1 MAHLFKTVV
10 DLNQKNREV
19 IWDTLATVGDK
30 NAHTFAI
37 GLRSDNRS
45 VDLANARVQLLV
57 RRADK
62 KDRIITGSVSDDNYA
77 VATLDEYCYEITGR
91 IRCTLLISVNGA
103 TLTGVRATL
112 TVEDGLGDVIINPAG
127 EIPNLQDL
135 LAEIDGMRQAT
146 AAANTA
152 AKNANDA
159 AAMIEQIRAD
169 IESAVNEAKEAVE
182 EAETA
187 VSEATTAIKEAQ
199 KITTGW
205 ANAQTEAES
214 VPSDSPAEVNMGLDD
229 DGNRIL
235 IFKIPKGQNGLNPH
249 IGANGH
255 WFVGNVDTGIKAKG
269 DTGDDGITP
278 HIGTNGNWF
287 VGSADTGVRAQGPQ
301 GAPGTGSGT
310 VTGVVLNGQTY
321 VPNNLGVIE
330 LPELGG
336 SDVEL
341 SDSVPSALGQT
352 ASAGK
357 GSKAAR
363 EDHVHKM
370 PSASDTGA
378 LGKNEQAVD
387 SAKLAGKEPSHYEN
401 KIKSITA
408 NGQVVQPD
416 ENGAVN
422 LGTIGRSNL
431 EIDDTT
437 PSGNKTYSS
446 EKIEGELSSL
456 SQQIADIQYGNP
468 EYDPPKVDESGTEYN
483 NSSNT
488 TSVYFSNRVIP
499 AGKMIKSIRVQC
511 AIAGETLNLVLINSD
526 NTIVYV
532 KQLHLDAAAQW
543 AKFDVNYKAESA
555 LRFGIGGN
563 AKIKFTS
570 TQMGVDYAIA
580 TDGLYETQNPGSLN
594 VGDTLTIRRG
604 TSSLFCFAAQV
615 EYSDY
620 IGSVEIRETLL
631 ASRNL
636 VTKTDRGRIVVDIN
650 GKGDFTTITEA
661 VNNSS
666 AELNRIY
673 ILPGVYEEEV
683 LAKGLSYP
691 LYFEGANRETTIL
704 KSPAAKYSSPP
715 LDMTKGG
722 IKNMTIIAYD
732 DGVNAPDEN
741 SESNK
746 DRWGAYAVHCDG
758 SNAAANSEF
767 VIDNCTL
774 ISHWNAALGVGTFEN
789 QLVVIRNS
797 ELVSYNSYFTEQ
809 SENNGAFI
817 FHNNSGE
824 DYSGQ
829 RLVVENTTMY
839 ALNGDKAMFIQLYRD
854 NAGTSMR
861 FNNVCVYNP
870 TGGRG
875 DNAVMRTHKGSAI
888 TAWSSVPGLEINGL
902 SFGNSA
908 PILDAQVN

>member
-10 DLNQKNREV
+10 DLSQKNREV

-37 GLRSDNRS
+37 GLRLDNRS
-45 VDLANARVQLLV
+45 VDLTNARVQLLV

-112 TVEDGLGDVIINPAG
+112 TVEDGLGNVVIDPAG

-152 AKNANDA
+152 ANNANDA
-159 AAMIEQIRAD
+159 AAMIEQIRAG

-229 DGNRIL
+229 EGNRIL
-235 IFKIPKGQNGLNPH
+235 IFKIPKGQNGINPH

-341 SDSVPSALGQT
+341 SYSIPSALGQN
-352 ASAGK
+352 ASAGT

-378 LGKNEQAVD
+378 LGKNEKAVD

-401 KIKSITA
+401 KITAITA
-408 NGQVVQPD
+408 NGQAVQPD
-416 ENGAVN
+416 ANGAVN

-431 EIDDTT
+431 EIDDT
-437 PSGNKTYSS
+437 SVSAEKVYSS
-446 EKIEGELSSL
+446 QKIQQEFNQLS
-456 SQQIADIQYGNP
+456 G
-468 EYDPPKVDESGTEYN
+468 KSGL
-483 NSSNT
+483 
-488 TSVYFSNRVIP
+488 P
-499 AGKMIKSIRVQC
+499 AGGSTGQMIVKKSDADGDVAWSNVPSDDVYNYLHNCNFRKWVAQAGINAQHEMPGDSISSS
-511 AIAGETLNLVLINSD
+511 IAVFSGDRWMWMHGEG
-526 NTIVYV
+526 NTIEADPCADGYGYTNVRLNGTIKQVVAGTPTDVTPVVTVLSGEASITYENGVCEITGNNAVLDTAYLV
-532 KQLHLDAAAQW
+532 K
-543 AKFDVNYKAESA
+543 S
-555 LRFGIGGN
+555 
-563 AKIKFTS
+563 
-570 TQMGVDYAIA
+570 GV
-580 TDGLYETQNPGSLN
+580 P
-594 VGDTLTIRRG
+594 RRR
-604 TSSLFCFAAQV
+604 S
-615 EYSDY
+615 
-620 IGSVEIRETLL
+620 
-631 ASRNL
+631 
-636 VTKTDRGRIVVDIN
+636 
-650 GKGDFTTITEA
+650 
-661 VNNSS
+661 
-666 AELNRIY
+666 
-673 ILPGVYEEEV
+673 YEEE
-683 LAKGLSYP
+683 LAICHRYFYRYAAGESENPMSILFFGTATAARTFVYLPQRMRVNPYIKSVNMRVIAYAGNATGFTIKTITGARSPQGNALTMSITITGTTTVGTPGTFAPIKGSTDAHIEFSADIKVGEDQSADSVYP
-691 LYFEGANRETTIL
+691 D
-704 KSPAAKYSSPP
+704 S
-715 LDMTKGG
+715 GG
-722 IKNMTIIAYD
+722 I
-732 DGVNAPDEN
+732 
-741 SESNK
+741 
-746 DRWGAYAVHCDG
+746 
-758 SNAAANSEF
+758 
-767 VIDNCTL
+767 
-774 ISHWNAALGVGTFEN
+774 
-789 QLVVIRNS
+789 
-797 ELVSYNSYFTEQ
+797 
-809 SENNGAFI
+809 
-817 FHNNSGE
+817 
-824 DYSGQ
+824 
-829 RLVVENTTMY
+829 
-839 ALNGDKAMFIQLYRD
+839 
-854 NAGTSMR
+854 
-861 FNNVCVYNP
+861 
-870 TGGRG
+870 
-875 DNAVMRTHKGSAI
+875 
-888 TAWSSVPGLEINGL
+888 
-902 SFGNSA
+902 
-908 PILDAQVN
+908 

>member
-127 EIPNLQDL
+127 EIPNLPDL

-229 DGNRIL
+229 EGNRIL

-278 HIGTNGNWF
+278 HIGANGNWF
-287 VGSADTGVRAQGPQ
+287 VGAADTGVRAQGPQ

-341 SDSVPSALGQT
+341 SDSIPSALGQN
-352 ASAGK
+352 ASAGT

-378 LGKNEQAVD
+378 LGKNERAVD

-401 KIKSITA
+401 KITSITA
-408 NGQVVQPD
+408 NGQAVQPD
-416 ENGAVN
+416 ENGTVN

-431 EIDDTT
+431 EINDET
-437 PSGNKTYSS
+437 PSETGVYSS
-446 EKIEGELSSL
+446 KKVEDVASQL
-456 SQQIADIQYGNP
+456 SQQI
-468 EYDPPKVDESGTEYN
+468 ERLSER
-483 NSSNT
+483 
-488 TSVYFSNRVIP
+488 TSFITV
-499 AGKMIKSIRVQC
+499 
-511 AIAGETLNLVLINSD
+511 
-526 NTIVYV
+526 
-532 KQLHLDAAAQW
+532 
-543 AKFDVNYKAESA
+543 
-555 LRFGIGGN
+555 
-563 AKIKFTS
+563 
-570 TQMGVDYAIA
+570 
-580 TDGLYETQNPGSLN
+580 GSKN
-594 VGDTLTIRRG
+594 
-604 TSSLFCFAAQV
+604 C
-615 EYSDY
+615 
-620 IGSVEIRETLL
+620 
-631 ASRNL
+631 
-636 VTKTDRGRIVVDIN
+636 
-650 GKGDFTTITEA
+650 DFTTVVDAVAYAKTIA
-661 VNNSS
+661 SVNNRVCIVINSGIYVGSINLIGNCGIDLVAPAGAVIQGDKPYPEAAIFVGGHATFVNLTFKSTVPGTYACHIESLTDQSGGEQRFINCFFQGDMS
-666 AELNRIY
+666 AIGVGSGDGYSQRYENCEFYSLSTENAVYFHNNPHNVGTGYISFTNCVLHGNLFATEYEGNTSTLVFTFVGCSAKKVVYGKGSTEELVYASNFANAEKL
-673 ILPGVYEEEV
+673 IL
-683 LAKGLSYP
+683 
-691 LYFEGANRETTIL
+691 
-704 KSPAAKYSSPP
+704 
-715 LDMTKGG
+715 
-722 IKNMTIIAYD
+722 
-732 DGVNAPDEN
+732 N
-741 SESNK
+741 SESACNSIPALNRK
-746 DRWGAYAVHCDG
+746 EIIGIAFTAHTLSNGLASVYIPELHKYDISVIRALQGDG
-758 SNAAANSEF
+758 STPLTANYSASASYLAIVTEGYTGTIY
-767 VIDNCTL
+767 VELNL
-774 ISHWNAALGVGTFEN
+774 IP
-789 QLVVIRNS
+789 
-797 ELVSYNSYFTEQ
+797 
-809 SENNGAFI
+809 
-817 FHNNSGE
+817 
-824 DYSGQ
+824 
-829 RLVVENTTMY
+829 
-839 ALNGDKAMFIQLYRD
+839 K
-854 NAGTSMR
+854 
-861 FNNVCVYNP
+861 
-870 TGGRG
+870 
-875 DNAVMRTHKGSAI
+875 
-888 TAWSSVPGLEINGL
+888 
-902 SFGNSA
+902 
-908 PILDAQVN
+908 